1 MDPPGCWLTGYKQR
15 KLQGPHP
22 KKKIGTE
29 IFPEMVFLQV
39 LEVEMG
45 YYKGLGVQGWGFAG
59 FGFDCCSFQVLG
71 SGVVVCGLSCFCVSC
86 VWIECDPK
94 P

>member
-1 MDPPGCWLTGYKQR
+1 MLTLGMDPFLLAKVKLGCWLTSYKQG

-22 KKKIGTE
+22 KSKIGTE
-29 IFPEMVFLQV
+29 IGPELVFLQV

-59 FGFDCCSFQVLG
+59 FGFDIVRYRCWGRAL
-71 SGVVVCGLSCFCVSC
+71 
-86 VWIECDPK
+86 
-94 P
+94 